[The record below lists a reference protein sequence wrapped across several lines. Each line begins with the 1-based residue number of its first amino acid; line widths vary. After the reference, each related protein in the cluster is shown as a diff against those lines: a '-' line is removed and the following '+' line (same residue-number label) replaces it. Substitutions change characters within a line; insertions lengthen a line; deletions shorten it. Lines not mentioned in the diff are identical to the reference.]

1 MLIADIVCHTIKHM
15 QQRQRFLIL
24 IIALLFHVLLLLPIV
39 GCTTATPTDAELQAT
54 YRNAVID
61 ARVAEPDE
69 ICRNLEAIVFY
80 NPNLTWEGQPGVSR
94 VLLLTWTSWDGYN
107 DKAGETM
114 TVSREIWIVIPQEL
128 KDFCRQNRSLTDDS
142 LVPRLEQ
149 LYGLP
154 PHDDK
159 KWFVEIWANPDDILR
174 PSPDPDITDHEAE
187 LDFPKWVDTQYRDW
201 FNRMKSESYGEN
213 GYPWTRLGYTYDW
226 GNPKSEIGLSEF
238 IIMPGSTIKIHS
250 VISTL
255 DYSKN

>member
-1 MLIADIVCHTIKHM
+1 M
-15 QQRQRFLIL
+15 
-24 IIALLFHVLLLLPIV
+24 
-39 GCTTATPTDAELQAT
+39 
-54 YRNAVID
+54 ID

-80 NPNLTWEGQPGVSR
+80 NPNLTWEGQPGASR

-114 TVSREIWIVIPQEL
+114 TVSREIWFVIPQEL

-142 LVPRLEQ
+142 LVLRLEQ

-174 PSPDPDITDHEAE
+174 PSPDPEITDYEAE

-201 FNRMKSESYGEN
+201 FNDLKSKSYEEN

-226 GNPKSEIGLSEF
+226 GNTKSEIGLSEF
-238 IIMPGSTIKIHS
+238 IIMPDSTIKIHL

-255 DYSKN
+255 DYSRN

>member
-114 TVSREIWIVIPQEL
+114 TVSREIWIVTPQEL

-174 PSPDPDITDHEAE
+174 PSPDPVITDHEAE
-187 LDFPKWVDTQYRDW
+187 LNFPKWVDTQYRDW

-250 VISTL
+250 VISAL